1 MNTVADLSQNVAEDA
16 PESGPLDELEPLS
29 RVSKFFA
36 FVCLLFVIAGAALF
50 LVQLPLLVLEPG
62 NTFETESFIEVEG
75 ADSFQ
80 SPGEVSFVTVH
91 QRRLTPIDWLVSQ
104 FQDSDEIFH
113 EDVLLGGRTIEEQ
126 REENAQLMI
135 SSQNSAIAAALDH
148 IGFETAEPAGVV
160 VIDVIEGGALDGELA
175 RNDVITQVN
184 GVPVLTA
191 DALFDRLA
199 GFDAGE
205 VISLVAGRPG
215 EDTRTIEVA
224 LTDDTAGFLGISSD
238 PADRDD
244 GQGAR
249 IDEVVAGGAVVGVFE
264 SGDRIISLEGQEI
277 DSFGALVESLAGRR
291 SGEEVTVEA
300 VRLIEGEETTI
311 SADVVLGTRAFE
323 RVGLQFGDTQFR
335 DADLPIDVGFTT
347 DNIGGPS
354 AGLAFSLSV
363 LDVLTEGDLT
373 GGADIVVTG
382 AIDRFGNV
390 GNVGGVHQ
398 KAFAAQ
404 DAGAEIFIVPDGN
417 FDEASAAVPDL
428 RVASVS
434 TLTEAL
440 EIISE
445 FGGNVDELP
454 VNGQL

>member
-1 MNTVADLSQNVAEDA
+1 MSSLADLTQNVAEETR
-16 PESGPLDELEPLS
+16 ESGPLDELEPLS
-29 RVSKFFA
+29 RGTKFFA
-36 FVCLLFVIAGAALF
+36 FVCFLLVIAGACLF

-126 REENAQLMI
+126 REENALLMV
-135 SSQNSAIAAALDH
+135 SSQNSAIAAALNQL
-148 IGFETAEPAGVV
+148 GFETAEPAGVV
-160 VIDVIEGGALDGELA
+160 VIDIVEQGALDGELA

-191 DALFDRLA
+191 DELFDRLA
-199 GFDAGE
+199 DFDAGE
-205 VISLVAGRPG
+205 TITLVAGRPG
-215 EDTRTIEVA
+215 EDTRTIEVQ

-238 PADRDD
+238 PATRDD
-244 GQGAR
+244 GQGAT
-249 IDEVVAGGAVVGVFE
+249 IDDVVEGGPVVGIFE
-264 SGDRIISLEGQEI
+264 GGDRIVNLDGQVI
-277 DSFGALVESLAGRR
+277 DSFGTLVESLAGRR
-291 SGEEVTVEA
+291 SGDVVAVEA
-300 VRLIEGEETTI
+300 VRVVDGDETTI
-311 SADVVLGTRAFE
+311 SAEVALAPRAFE
-323 RVGLQFGDTQFR
+323 RIGLQFADTQFR
-335 DADLPIDVGFTT
+335 DADLPVDVGFTT

-398 KAFAAQ
+398 KAFAARE
-404 DAGAEIFIVPDGN
+404 AGAEIFIVPDGN
-417 FDEASAAVPDL
+417 FDEASAAVGDL
-428 RVASVS
+428 RVESVS
-434 TLTEAL
+434 SLTEAL
-440 EIISE
+440 ELISE

-454 VNGQL
+454 VDGQL